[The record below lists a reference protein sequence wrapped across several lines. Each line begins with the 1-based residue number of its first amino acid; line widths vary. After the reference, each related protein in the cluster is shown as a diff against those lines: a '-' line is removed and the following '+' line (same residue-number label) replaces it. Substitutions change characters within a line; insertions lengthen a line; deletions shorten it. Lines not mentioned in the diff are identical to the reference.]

1 MNDPGADSGHAP
13 RRDRMVAHQIA
24 ARGIRDERVLE
35 AMRTVPREEF
45 VAGEVVRF
53 AYEDAAL
60 PIDADQTISQPY
72 VVAAM
77 VEALELRPGD
87 RVLEVGAG
95 SGYAAAVVSRLA
107 ARVFAV
113 ERHRSLVHSAR
124 RALERLGYDNVVL
137 RHGDGT
143 LGWEEEAPFD
153 AILVSAGGAV
163 PPALPEQLAPGGRM
177 VIPVGEADRTQELT
191 RFRKEADGT
200 VIERRL
206 GAVRFVPLVAGA
218 GEDDGEDAGG
228 GEEETAAPGAPD
240 PAEPA
245 QQVGDLDLQAAA
257 DAARHAGARPDASP
271 VERIRPHA
279 EPFPG
284 VDGVEAAGA
293 ADRLSGHRVVLLGEA
308 SHGTSEFYA
317 LRGRLTRTLIERGEI
332 DFVAVEADW
341 PDAAVLDRWVRGLG
355 DGRPPPAPFQRF
367 PRWMWANEETLS
379 FLRWLR
385 EFNQGVDDPEDRVGF
400 FGLDLYS
407 LHTSMD
413 AVVAYLEDVD
423 PETAELARSRFACL
437 DPWEREPQMY
447 GRLASS
453 GRLEACEEEVVEMLR
468 DLLEKRVRYER
479 GDGLR
484 YLDALEN
491 ARLVANAERYYRAM
505 YRGPILSWNL
515 RDQHMMDTLVH
526 LLAYHGQE
534 ASAAVWAHNSHLGDA
549 SATEMGA
556 GGQHNLGQLCRERF
570 GDRCYAVGMGTHE
583 GTVLAASR
591 WGEEGAVMEV
601 RPSLEGSYERLSH
614 QVDAPSF
621 CLPLRLDGGRNAVRG
636 ALGRERLQR
645 AIGVIYRPATERTSH
660 YFRAVLP
667 RQFDEWIFFD
677 RTRAVTPLDGGG
689 GNGGGAVDTAPFGA

>member
-1 MNDPGADSGHAP
+1 MTEPDADVDHAR
-13 RRDRMVAHQIA
+13 RRDRMVARQIA
-24 ARGIRDERVLE
+24 ARGIEDERVLE

-45 VAGEVVRF
+45 VAGEMVRF

-60 PIDADQTISQPY
+60 PIDAEQTISQPY

-77 VEALELRPGD
+77 VEALELRPED

-95 SGYAAAVVSRLA
+95 SGYAAAVLSRLA

-113 ERHRSLVHSAR
+113 ERHRSLVRSAR

-163 PPALPEQLAPGGRM
+163 PPALREQLAPGGRM

-200 VIERRL
+200 VTERRL
-206 GAVRFVPLVAGA
+206 GAVRFVPLVRGA
-218 GEDDGEDAGG
+218 GDGTDAGG
-228 GEEETAAPGAPD
+228 GEAGPGADGPPD
-240 PAEPA
+240 PGSEPTRP
-245 QQVGDLDLQAAA
+245 GDLDLQAAA

-271 VERIRPHA
+271 VERIRPHV
-279 EPFPG
+279 EPFPAVDAVDDAG
-284 VDGVEAAGA
+284 V
-293 ADRLSGHRVVLLGEA
+293 ADRLSGRRVVLLGEA

-317 LRGRLTRTLIERGEI
+317 LRARLTRTLVERGEI

-341 PDAAVLDRWVRGLG
+341 PDAAVLDRWVRGLE
-355 DGRPPPAPFQRF
+355 DGRPPVAPFQRF
-367 PRWMWANEETLS
+367 PRWMWANAETRS

-385 EFNQGVDDPEDRVGF
+385 EFNQGVDDPEERVGF

-468 DLLEKRVRYER
+468 DLLENRVRYAR
-479 GDGLR
+479 ADGLR
-484 YLDALEN
+484 YLDAIEN
-491 ARLVANAERYYRAM
+491 ARLVADAERYYRAM
-505 YRGPILSWNL
+505 YRGPVLSWNL
-515 RDQHMMDTLVH
+515 RDQHMMDTLVN
-526 LLAYHGQE
+526 LLAHHGE
-534 ASAAVWAHNSHLGDA
+534 GASAAVWAHNSHLGDA

-556 GGQHNLGQLCRERF
+556 GGQYNLGQLCRERF

-583 GTVLAASR
+583 GTVLAARR
-591 WGEEGAVMEV
+591 WGEEGEVMEV
-601 RPSLEGSYERLSH
+601 RPSLEGSYERLCH
-614 QVDAPSF
+614 QVDAPAF
-621 CLPLRLDGGRNAVRG
+621 CLPLRLDGGRNGVRR

-645 AIGVIYRPATERTSH
+645 AIGVLYRPASERTSH

-677 RTRAVTPLDGGG
+677 RTRAVTPLCRDGAAD
-689 GNGGGAVDTAPFGA
+689 GAEAADTVPFGV